1 MSIASGRQVDRWG
14 EIVSGPWS
22 DDRFDPDTPEVD
34 AAQARDS
41 PESCA
46 NGLPHGALASIARAL
61 QNIFERYSGSVTRRV
76 VGEADEYG
84 VDGLY
89 VAMIIMREREIVLRE
104 RDAWP
109 ALRGEDRQALEVAG
123 RLMTGFAMLPSTGY
137 MQVPPAEVDVLID
150 RILASVAS
158 WARTRL
164 VADLKREYMALLE
177 EYGDRLR
184 PLLEAEPPARED
196 PLAHRPG
203 ITIAL
208 MERFELWLAK
218 GSTLASRQAMLAILE
233 GLFR

>member
-14 EIVSGPWS
+14 EIVAGPWS
-22 DDRFDPDTPEVD
+22 DDRFDPDTPDIED
-34 AAQARDS
+34 AAQARESYDS
-41 PESCA
+41 I
-46 NGLPHGALASIARAL
+46 GLPQGALASIARAL

-89 VAMIIMREREIVLRE
+89 VAVLVMRE

-109 ALRGEDRQALEVAG
+109 ALRGEDRQALDLAG

-150 RILASVAS
+150 RILASVAN

-177 EYGDRLR
+177 EYADRLR
-184 PLLEAEPPARED
+184 PMLESAQPLGED

-208 MERFELWLAK
+208 MERFEHWLAA
-218 GSTLASRQAMLAILE
+218 GSTLASRRAMLAILE

>member
-1 MSIASGRQVDRWG
+1 MSIASGRHVDRWG
-14 EIVSGPWS
+14 EIVTGPWS
-22 DDRFDPDTPEVD
+22 DDRFDPDTPDIEDPQPSREAQD
-34 AAQARDS
+34 AGV
-41 PESCA
+41 
-46 NGLPHGALASIARAL
+46 GLPQGALASIARAL
-61 QNIFERYSGSVTRRV
+61 QNILERYSGSVTRRV
-76 VGEADEYG
+76 VGAADEYG

-89 VAMIIMREREIVLRE
+89 VAMIVMRE

-109 ALRGEDRQALEVAG
+109 TLRGEDRQALDLAG

-164 VADLKREYMALLE
+164 IADLKREYMALLE
-177 EYGDRLR
+177 EYADRLR
-184 PLLEAEPPARED
+184 PMLEAGQANED

-208 MERFELWLAK
+208 MERFEHWLSTS
-218 GSTLASRQAMLAILE
+218 STLASRRAMLAIVE

>member
-1 MSIASGRQVDRWG
+1 MSSASGRPVDRWG
-14 EIVSGPWS
+14 EIVAGPWS
-22 DDRFDPDTPEVD
+22 DDRFDPDTPDTEDVPQPRD
-34 AAQARDS
+34 AYDS
-41 PESCA
+41 V
-46 NGLPHGALASIARAL
+46 GLPHGALASIARAL

-76 VGEADEYG
+76 VGAADEYG

-89 VAMIIMREREIVLRE
+89 VAMIVMRE

-109 ALRGEDRQALEVAG
+109 TLRGEDRQALDLAG
-123 RLMTGFAMLPSTGY
+123 RLMNGFAMLPSTGY

-184 PLLEAEPPARED
+184 PMLDRAPLAGDD

-208 MERFELWLAK
+208 MERFEQWLAS
-218 GSTLASRQAMLAILE
+218 GSTLASRRAMLAILE

>member
-1 MSIASGRQVDRWG
+1 MSIASGRPVDRWG
-14 EIVSGPWS
+14 EIVAGPWS
-22 DDRFDPDTPEVD
+22 DDRFDPDTPDVED
-34 AAQARDS
+34 LPQPRESYDS
-41 PESCA
+41 V
-46 NGLPHGALASIARAL
+46 GLPQGALASIARAL

-76 VGEADEYG
+76 VGAADEYG

-89 VAMIIMREREIVLRE
+89 VAMIVMRE

-109 ALRGEDRQALEVAG
+109 TLRGEDRQALDLAG
-123 RLMTGFAMLPSTGY
+123 RLMSGFAMLPSTGY

-158 WARTRL
+158 WSRTRL

-177 EYGDRLR
+177 EYADRLR
-184 PLLEAEPPARED
+184 PMLDSQQPKGGED

-208 MERFELWLAK
+208 MERFEHWLVG
-218 GSTLASRQAMLAILE
+218 GSTLASRRAMLAILE

>member
-1 MSIASGRQVDRWG
+1 MSIPSGRQADRWG

-22 DDRFDPDTPEVD
+22 NDRFDPDTPDLDDVP
-34 AAQARDS
+34 QAREAYDS
-41 PESCA
+41 IGIPA
-46 NGLPHGALASIARAL
+46 GALASIARAL
-61 QNIFERYSGSVTRRV
+61 QAIFERYSGSVTRRV

-89 VAMIIMREREIVLRE
+89 VAELVMRERE
-104 RDAWP
+104 AWP
-109 ALRGEDRQALEVAG
+109 ALRSEDRHALDVAG

-150 RILASVAS
+150 RILVSVAN

-164 VADLKREYMALLE
+164 LADLKREYMALLE
-177 EYGDRLR
+177 EYADRLR
-184 PLLEAEPPARED
+184 PMLETTPVGHED

-203 ITIAL
+203 VTIAL
-208 MERFELWLAK
+208 MERFELWLAD
-218 GSTLASRQAMLAILE
+218 GCTIASRRAMLGILE

>member
-1 MSIASGRQVDRWG
+1 MSIASGRHLDRWG
-14 EIVSGPWS
+14 EIVAGPWS
-22 DDRFDPDTPEVD
+22 DDRFDPDTPDLED
-34 AAQARDS
+34 IAQPRESYDS
-41 PESCA
+41 V
-46 NGLPHGALASIARAL
+46 GLPQGALASIARAL
-61 QNIFERYSGSVTRRV
+61 QAIFERYSGSVTRRV
-76 VGEADEYG
+76 VGAADEYG

-89 VAMIIMREREIVLRE
+89 VAMIVMRE

-109 ALRGEDRQALEVAG
+109 ALRGEDRQALDLAG

-150 RILASVAS
+150 RILASVAT

-177 EYGDRLR
+177 EYADRLR
-184 PLLEAEPPARED
+184 PMLEPAQPGSDED

-208 MERFELWLAK
+208 MERFEHWLAA
-218 GSTLASRQAMLAILE
+218 GSTLASRRSMLAILE

>member
-1 MSIASGRQVDRWG
+1 MSIASERHPDRWG
-14 EIVSGPWS
+14 DSVAGPWS
-22 DDRFDPDTPEVD
+22 NDRFDPETPDLEDV
-34 AAQARDS
+34 AQARESYDS
-41 PESCA
+41 V
-46 NGLPHGALASIARAL
+46 GLPQGALASIARAL

-76 VGEADEYG
+76 VGAADEYG

-89 VAMIIMREREIVLRE
+89 VAMIVMRE

-109 ALRGEDRQALEVAG
+109 ALRGEDRQALDLAG

-177 EYGDRLR
+177 EYADRLR
-184 PLLEAEPPARED
+184 PMLESAQPGAGED

-208 MERFELWLAK
+208 MEHFEHWLAA
-218 GSTLASRQAMLAILE
+218 GSTLASRRPMLAILE